1 MKAIAANIDS
11 SITILF
17 ITLVPCSILLCT
29 TGDIFIKLLY
39 ERGAFQVR
47 ETFLT
52 QRALFGYSLGLLFYG
67 LSISF
72 VRVFNAF
79 HDMKTPAII
88 GVTAIVINVILDW
101 VLMIPFG
108 NMGISLATSIVSLYN
123 FSMLMIFLKKRMHY
137 KTSKR
142 TVRDIARSIFAGII
156 LLFSIIMTRYA
167 IGERVIMTFVIT
179 TLLTCGI
186 YFIAFK
192 NYYLMYLKKGR

>member
-1 MKAIAANIDS
+1 
-11 SITILF
+11 
-17 ITLVPCSILLCT
+17 LLCT

-142 TVRDIARSIFAGII
+142 TARDIARSIFAGII